1 MSNQNG
7 LKPGMTDAEHQK
19 WLQGWSDFMI
29 KMWRERMMQFAPP
42 VYRTGA
48 LASSSPPSSTTSLSM
63 ASMWHVAWAMATAVA
78 MVATSSSSRTG
89 RPIPTT
95 VSLATGSPRSI
106 STLYIDLMS
115 LRQAS
120 TAQPTMVLSPRSFI
134 SSLAAVPTLSTAR
147 SRSCS
152 LYFQSSSHI
161 SIFAL

>member
-1 MSNQNG
+1 
-7 LKPGMTDAEHQK
+7 MTDAEHQK
-19 WLQGWSDFMI
+19 WIQGWSDFMI

-48 LASSSPPSSTTSLSM
+48 LASSVQGIVHPGPVTTIEHHFLEYGIY
-63 ASMWHVAWAMATAVA
+63 VAWAMATAVA

-95 VSLATGSPRSI
+95 VSLATGSLRSI

-115 LRQAS
+115 LKRAS
-120 TAQPTMVLSPRSFI
+120 TALPTMVLSPRSFI